1 MSAMTTDLADLL
13 GTNETPS
20 LEFKESVPERKVIG
34 QVICAF
40 ANDLP
45 KRGGG
50 DLLIGVSDAGEPV
63 DVKITDR
70 LLLTLTE
77 YRDDGRIIDRPS
89 MTVERATFK
98 GKEVVRIRVEASG
111 TPPVRF
117 DGVVY
122 VRPGPTT
129 RKAHRDDERVLTE
142 RRRELSGPFDSHAVH
157 SASMDDLDLTLFRS
171 TYLPS
176 VVSPDVLEE
185 NGRPVELQL
194 SSLRLTDPDGV
205 PSVLGLLAIGLN
217 PSAQIPGAYIQFV
230 RYKGVD
236 LDAPVADDQEIRGNV
251 VDSAARLAA
260 VLRGHLHTALV
271 PVDDFK
277 EEERPDYPLEAL
289 RELCM
294 NAVMHRN
301 YESSY
306 APVRIAWFDDR
317 IEVTNPGGPF
327 GQVNAENFDRV
338 NDYRNPSL
346 AGAMKSLGYVN
357 RFGRGIGRVR
367 ASLQRNGNPPAEYVV
382 DDSSWSVVVRR
393 QS

>member
-1 MSAMTTDLADLL
+1 MTADLADLL
-13 GTNETPS
+13 GTNETPN
-20 LEFKESVPERKVIG
+20 LEFKESASERKAIG

-45 KRGGG
+45 RNGGG
-50 DLLIGVSDAGEPV
+50 DVLIGVNDKAEPV
-63 DVKITDR
+63 DIGIDDR
-70 LLLTLTE
+70 LLLMLTDF
-77 YRDDGRIIDRPS
+77 RDDGRIIDRPS
-89 MTVERATFK
+89 MTVQKATFK
-98 GKEVVRIRVEASG
+98 GKPVVHIRVEASA

-117 DGVVY
+117 EGVVW

-129 RKAHRDDERVLTE
+129 RKANREDERVLTE
-142 RRRELSGPFDSHAVH
+142 RRRELAAPFDSHPVRTATL
-157 SASMDDLDLTLFRS
+157 DDLDLALFRS
-171 TYLPS
+171 TFLPS
-176 VVSPDVLEE
+176 MVSQEVLEE
-185 NGRPVELQL
+185 NGRPVEQQL
-194 SSLRLTDPDGV
+194 ASMRLTDPTGT
-205 PSVLGLLAIGLN
+205 PTVLGVLAIGLD
-217 PSAQIPGAYIQFV
+217 PTASVPGAYIQFV
-230 RYKGVD
+230 RYKGTD
-236 LDAPVADDQEIRGNV
+236 LDAPVVDDQEIRGNII
-251 VDSAARLAA
+251 DAATRLGA

-271 PVDDFK
+271 AVDDGFR
-277 EEERPDYPLEAL
+277 EEEKPDYPFEAL
-289 RELCM
+289 REICM

-367 ASLQRNGNPPAEYVV
+367 AALERNGNPSAEYVV
-382 DDSSWSVVVRR
+382 DEVSWSVVVRR
-393 QS
+393 QA